1 MTLIP
6 NNTSRHRRSF
16 ALLAPK
22 ASDVTPFK
30 DVTTDLALHG
40 HLLGEAQKLRG
51 KSYLEL
57 GALDSS
63 QLATDGRHVYDADDR
78 SWHLLTLDSDGQV
91 LACLRYLAHPS
102 TALYSDLVVAHSE
115 LAKSETWGP
124 TLQAAVEEELK
135 QARRRGCSYVEMG
148 GWAIAEA
155 LRCTTEA
162 LRMIVTAYAL
172 AQLSGGALGLTSAT
186 LRSCSA
192 SILRRIGGRRL
203 AVDGVELPAYSDSQY
218 RSIELEILSF
228 DSSRPNLRYRK
239 WMEESQAQLRD
250 MPVIRQT
257 ADKSEFNFVLT
268 RKLAFGPSQFVGELA
283 S

>member
-1 MTLIP
+1 LTLIP
-6 NNTSRHRRSF
+6 NNMSRYRRSF

-22 ASDVTPFK
+22 ASDVSHFK
-30 DVTTDLALHG
+30 DVTVDLSLHR
-40 HLLGEAQKLRG
+40 HLLAEAQRLRG

-63 QLATDGRHVYDADDR
+63 QLTNDGRHVYDVDDR
-78 SWHLLTLDSDGQV
+78 SWHLLTLDDRGQV

-102 TALYSDLVVAHSE
+102 SVLFPDLVVAHSE

-124 TLQAAVEEELK
+124 TLRTAIEHELR
-135 QARRRGCSYVEMG
+135 QVRRRGCSYVEMG
-148 GWAIAEA
+148 GWAIADA

-162 LRMIVTAYAL
+162 LKMIVTAYAL

-203 AVDGVELPAYSDSQY
+203 AVDGVELPAYSDAQY

-228 DSSRPNLRYRK
+228 DSSSPNLRYRR
-239 WMEESQAQLRD
+239 WMEESQAQLKD
-250 MPVIRQT
+250 MPVIRQV
-257 ADKSEFNFVLT
+257 ADKPQFNFKLT
-268 RKLAFGPSQFVGELA
+268 QKVSFGTSQFLGELA
-283 S
+283 